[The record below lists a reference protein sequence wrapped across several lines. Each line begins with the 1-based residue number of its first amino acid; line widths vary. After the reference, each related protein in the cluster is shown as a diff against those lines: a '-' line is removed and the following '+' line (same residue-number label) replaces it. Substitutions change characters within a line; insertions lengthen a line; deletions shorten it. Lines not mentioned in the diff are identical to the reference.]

1 MHMPS
6 PLKSAVAI
14 FALSVAAISLIPSF
28 AHAEPVS
35 IGDAV
40 SVENRVTGARSGKV
54 TEIEP
59 GEPVFGNEVVRT
71 ESNSLARLTFLD
83 QTNLAIGPAS
93 SVTLDKFVYDSEA
106 SAASVVLN
114 TAKGGFR
121 FVTGKSDPRAFKINT
136 PVATIG
142 IRGTV
147 LDIENSGGQSLIVLK
162 KGGLHVCVRGSAT
175 NCVDLNE
182 PDQFVIVRK
191 GSVSAPQ
198 PGGSQEFDFHRY
210 CIERELHHWEI
221 CDLGGSFAGN
231 DSVPLKHGRGEPA
244 PPPPP
249 PPPRTCTQR
258 GC

>member
-1 MHMPS
+1 M
-6 PLKSAVAI
+6 LKSAPLKTVAAVI
-14 FALSVAAISLIPSF
+14 ALSIQASVLVPPF
-28 AHAEPVS
+28 LHAEPAS

-54 TEIEP
+54 IEIEP
-59 GEPVFGNEVVRT
+59 GQAVFGSEVVRT

-83 QTNLAIGPAS
+83 QTNLAIGPGS
-93 SVTLDKFVYDSEA
+93 SVTLDKFVYDADS

-121 FVTGKSDPRAFKINT
+121 FVTGQSDPRAFKINT

-198 PGGSQEFDFHRY
+198 AGGSQEFDFHRY

-221 CDLGGSFAGN
+221 CDLGGTFAGN
-231 DSVPLKHGRGEPA
+231 DSLPLKHGRGAE

-249 PPPRTCTQR
+249 PPARTCTQR